1 MLSTKADVR
10 PLALEVDKPLTAEP
24 KILVL
29 LSGVQTW
36 TLTVVVSV
44 VVSVVVVAFVV
55 VSVVVSVEFVANTS
69 FVKFVLPESPVNV
82 YSVSAFNEYALS
94 DVNAVPLIKSPLL
107 LKVAVNVQ
115 SCATLNLI
123 VFSLLNCTY
132 VLDTVLRL

>member
-55 VSVVVSVEFVANTS
+55 VSVV
-69 FVKFVLPESPVNV
+69 
-82 YSVSAFNEYALS
+82 NEYALS

-132 VLDTVLRL
+132 ELSTFLRL

>member
-1 MLSTKADVR
+1 MASVVASV
-10 PLALEVDKPLTAEP
+10 V
-24 KILVL
+24 V
-29 LSGVQTW
+29 V
-36 TLTVVVSV
+36 VVVSV
-44 VVSVVVVAFVV
+44 VVSVVVVAF
-55 VSVVVSVEFVANTS
+55 VVVSVEFVANTS

-132 VLDTVLRL
+132 ELSTFLRL

>member
-10 PLALEVDKPLTAEP
+10 PLAVEVDKPLTAEP
-24 KILVL
+24 KIALS

-44 VVSVVVVAFVV
+44 VVSVVVVVV
-55 VSVVVSVEFVANTS
+55 VSVLVSVESVANTS

-82 YSVSAFNEYALS
+82 YSVSAFNEYALP
-94 DVNAVPLIKSPLL
+94 DVNSSVPLIKSPLL

-123 VFSLLNCTY
+123 VFSILNCTY
-132 VLDTVLRL
+132 VLDTFLRL